1 MVGPLAWFTLY
12 PKVSETAI
20 LDFNVPRGLHLSVS
34 KSPNPLFSTSYS
46 MNAMPSLNGSV
57 GYIFTSCELD
67 IRNSGDVRFKDMI
80 ERFKLYS
87 QPRRP
92 EGKEE
97 WLAGQR
103 VDSRGMC
110 PFATLCTRHLEMLTD
125 RTPRQIIF
133 SMVAY
138 IFLLVD
144 WMRCIPLGCP
154 LLYRRW

>member
-1 MVGPLAWFTLY
+1 
-12 PKVSETAI
+12 
-20 LDFNVPRGLHLSVS
+20 
-34 KSPNPLFSTSYS
+34 

-80 ERFKLYS
+80 ERLKLYS

>member
-1 MVGPLAWFTLY
+1 
-12 PKVSETAI
+12 
-20 LDFNVPRGLHLSVS
+20 
-34 KSPNPLFSTSYS
+34 

-67 IRNSGDVRFKDMI
+67 IKSSGDVRFKDMI

-110 PFATLCTRHLEMLTD
+110 PSATLCTRHLETLTD
-125 RTPRQIIF
+125 RTLKQIISF
-133 SMVAY
+133 MVAY
-138 IFLLVD
+138 TFLLVD
-144 WMRCIPLGCP
+144 WMPCIRLDCP

>member
-1 MVGPLAWFTLY
+1 
-12 PKVSETAI
+12 
-20 LDFNVPRGLHLSVS
+20 
-34 KSPNPLFSTSYS
+34 

-67 IRNSGDVRFKDMI
+67 IKNSGDVRFKDMI

-103 VDSRGMC
+103 VDSRGMY
-110 PFATLCTRHLEMLTD
+110 PYAILCICHLETLTD
-125 RTPRQIIF
+125 RVLRQIIS
-133 SMVAY
+133 SMVAC
-138 IFLLVD
+138 IFLLAD
-144 WMRCIPLGCP
+144 WMRCIRPGYH